1 MNSAVIVAGGTSSR
15 FGGNIPK
22 QFIKID
28 GQEILSF
35 SVHTFNT
42 HPQIDEV
49 IIVCHPDW
57 KKHIITN
64 YPDCIVVEGGK
75 RRQDSSL
82 KGVRA
87 VSDQSEN
94 VLIHDAA
101 RPFVSKEVI
110 SDCLSALENA
120 DGSAPVIKVS
130 SSLIQLEKK
139 KASYMDRSKIREVQT
154 PQCFRKE
161 FIREALFSDM
171 EGTDEIGIVL
181 RLFPKSKLRF
191 IPGNKDN
198 FKITTEMDLQV
209 VSRIIDSFQV

>member
-1 MNSAVIVAGGTSSR
+1 MNSAVIVAGGSGSR
-15 FGGNIPK
+15 FGGDIPK

-42 HPQIDEV
+42 HPQVDEV

-64 YPDCIVVEGGK
+64 YPDCKVVEGGK

-87 VSDQSEN
+87 VSDEAEN

-101 RPFVSKEVI
+101 RPFVSKKI
-110 SDCLSALENA
+110 IGDCLSALENA
-120 DGSAPVIKVS
+120 DGSAPIIKAS
-130 SSLIQLEKK
+130 NSLIQLEMEKTT
-139 KASYMDRSKIREVQT
+139 YLDRSKIREVQT

-161 FIREALFSDM
+161 LIREALSSDI
-171 EGTDEIGIVL
+171 EGTDDIGIVL
-181 RLFPKSKLRF
+181 RFFPESKLKF
-191 IPGNKDN
+191 IPGNWEN
-198 FKITTEMDLQV
+198 FKITTKMDLQV
-209 VSRIIDSFQV
+209 ALRVFDSLQI

>member
-1 MNSAVIVAGGTSSR
+1 MNSAVIVAGGSSSR
-15 FGGNIPK
+15 FGGDIPK

-57 KKHIITN
+57 KKHVIKN
-64 YPDCIVVEGGK
+64 YLDCVVGEGGQ

-87 VSDQSEN
+87 VSGESEN
-94 VLIHDAA
+94 VLIHDAV
-101 RPFVSKEVI
+101 RPFVSKKII
-110 SDCLSALENA
+110 SDCLSALENS
-120 DGSAPVIKVS
+120 DGSAPIMNVS
-130 SSLIQLEKK
+130 NSLIQLEKE
-139 KASYMDRSKIREVQT
+139 KATYVDRSQIREVQT

-161 FIREALFSDM
+161 LIIEALSSDI
-171 EGTDEIGIVL
+171 EGTDDIGIVL
-181 RLFPKSKLRF
+181 RLFPESKLSF
-191 IPGNKDN
+191 IPGNRDN
-198 FKITTEMDLQV
+198 FKITTERDLQV
-209 VSRIIDSFQV
+209 AIQIFDSL